1 MPMRKHKQGNPARP
15 DGRNAALGGK
25 PHRTPT
31 VKQKE
36 ENGKLYV
43 TVQLER
49 SRWQR
54 ILGADKA
61 RERTFGLDAYG
72 RRVYECCDG
81 EQTVQAII
89 NRFAKSTHVSVPEA
103 EMAVTKFVRTLMS
116 KGLLVIEMPEES

>member
-1 MPMRKHKQGNPARP
+1 MRKKKGQSLSP
-15 DGRNAALGGK
+15 DGRKAALRGK

-31 VKQKE
+31 VREKE

-43 TVQLER
+43 TVQLQR
-49 SRWQR
+49 SGWQR
-54 ILGADKA
+54 LLGADKT
-61 RERTFGLDAYG
+61 RERTFGLDSYG

-81 EQTVQAII
+81 KQTVQAII

-116 KGLLVIEMPEES
+116 KGLLVIEMQEKS

>member
-1 MPMRKHKQGNPARP
+1 MRKKQKKGQPPRQG
-15 DGRNAALGGK
+15 GRKTALRGK

-43 TVQLER
+43 TVELQR

-54 ILGADKA
+54 VMGAEKT
-61 RERTFGLDAYG
+61 RERTFGLDSYG
-72 RRVYECCDG
+72 RRVYDCCDG
-81 EQTVQAII
+81 KQTVQQII
-89 NRFAKSTHVSVPEA
+89 NGFAKSTHVSVTEA

-116 KGLLVIEMPEES
+116 KGLLVIEIQE

>member
-1 MPMRKHKQGNPARP
+1 MRKHKQGNPARP
-15 DGRNAALGGK
+15 DGRKAALRGK
-25 PHRTPT
+25 PHRMPT
-31 VKQKE
+31 VRQKE

-54 ILGADKA
+54 MLGADKA

-81 EQTVQAII
+81 KQTVQAII

-116 KGLLVIEMPEES
+116 KGLLVIELQEESL

>member
-1 MPMRKHKQGNPARP
+1 MRKQKKGQPP
-15 DGRNAALGGK
+15 TSDGRKAALRGK

-31 VKQKE
+31 VRQKE
-36 ENGKLYV
+36 KNGKLYV

-54 ILGADKA
+54 LLGADKT

-81 EQTVQAII
+81 KQTVQAII
-89 NRFAKSTHVSVPEA
+89 NRFAKSTHVSAPEA
-103 EMAVTKFVRTLMS
+103 EMAVTKFVRTLIS
-116 KGLLVIEMPEES
+116 KGLLVIEMPEKR

>member
-1 MPMRKHKQGNPARP
+1 MRKQKKGQPPRP
-15 DGRNAALGGK
+15 DGRKAALRGK

-31 VKQKE
+31 VRQKE

-49 SRWQR
+49 SGWQR
-54 ILGADKA
+54 VLGADKT

-81 EQTVQAII
+81 KQSVQSII
-89 NRFAKSTHVSVPEA
+89 NRFAKSSHVSVTEA

-116 KGLLVIEMPEES
+116 KGLLVIEMQEESL

>member
-1 MPMRKHKQGNPARP
+1 MRKQKKEQLPRS
-15 DGRNAALGGK
+15 DERKAALRGK

-49 SRWQR
+49 SGWQR
-54 ILGADKA
+54 VLGADKT

-81 EQTVQAII
+81 KQTVQAII
-89 NRFAKSTHVSVPEA
+89 NQFAKRTHVSVTEA

-116 KGLLVIEMPEES
+116 KGLLVIEMPDKL